1 MGVLS
6 HAQASEVA
14 KRFNPTAGRVLWF
27 SDDGSLLSGAET
39 QRAVAAQKG
48 EIYACRRPAGGGAVE
63 VARVSSAEL
72 EAQREPAFGE
82 PW

>member
-1 MGVLS
+1 VLS

-14 KRFNPTAGRVLWF
+14 KRFNPTAGRTLWF
-27 SDDGSLLSGAET
+27 SDDGSLLSGGET

-48 EIYACRRPAGGGAVE
+48 EVYVCRRPAVGGAVE
-63 VARVSSAEL
+63 VARVSSEEL
-72 EAQREPAFGE
+72 EVNAEPAFGV

>member
-1 MGVLS
+1 MLS
-6 HAQASEVA
+6 HAQATDVA

-48 EIYACRRPAGGGAVE
+48 EVYVCRRPPAGGPVE

-72 EAQREPAFGE
+72 DGESEPTYGV